1 VNGAEVFADLLK
13 LRLCLLQHQYPDL
26 ALSGPEYRADPL
38 FEAGA
43 DFTDA
48 LVLYENGAVG
58 DSVVREG
65 ALKVAALAAL
75 VYFAT
80 VGRRRA
86 AEEFS
91 EDGR

>member
-1 VNGAEVFADLLK
+1 VNAAEVFADLLK
-13 LRLCLLQHQYPDL
+13 LRLCLLQHGYPDL
-26 ALSGPEYRADPL
+26 ALKGPAYRADPV

-43 DFTDA
+43 DFADA
-48 LVLYENGAVG
+48 LALYENGAVG

-91 EDGR
+91 EDGC

>member
-1 VNGAEVFADLLK
+1 MTAAEVFTDLLK
-13 LRLCLLQHQYPDL
+13 LRLCLLQHEYADL
-26 ALSGPEYRADPL
+26 AIKGPDFRADPV

-43 DFTDA
+43 DFADA
-48 LVLYENGAVG
+48 LALYENGLVG
-58 DSVVREG
+58 DSVLREG

-80 VGRRRA
+80 VGRKRA

-91 EDGR
+91 EDGH